1 MTTQNITNSKEL
13 ALGSIS
19 VTVRELTVLQVRKW
33 LADMASPSDQIDI
46 VDQAFFDECSLG
58 DLQRMTSLTREQIDL
73 LRPSELR
80 QVIAL
85 SKELNPDFFGFMGR
99 LVKPAAA
106 TA

>member
-13 ALGSIS
+13 QLGAVA
-19 VTVRELTVLQVRKW
+19 VTVRELTVLQVRSW
-33 LADMASPSDQIDI
+33 LADTIAPKEQLDV
-46 VDQAFFDECSLG
+46 VDQVLFSECSLS
-58 DLQRMTSLTREQIDL
+58 DLQRMTSLTLEQINQ

-85 SKELNPDFFGFMGR
+85 CKELNPDFFAFMGR
-99 LVKPAAA
+99 LVKPVAA

>member
-1 MTTQNITNSKEL
+1 MPPTTTNSKEL
-13 ALGSIS
+13 MLGDVS
-19 VTVRELTVLQVRKW
+19 VIVRELTVLQVRTW
-33 LADMASPSDQIDI
+33 LAETISPNGQPDI
-46 VDQAFFDECSLG
+46 VDQVLFSDCSLE
-58 DLQRMTSLTREQIDL
+58 DLQRMTSLTREQIDQ

-85 SKELNPDFFGFMGR
+85 CKEMNPDFFGFMGR